1 MIKLDSYILEY
12 IYRKIGSDCID
23 LTQLN
28 INSDNPILE
37 NLNTHSTDLLTK
49 KIKANWP
56 NIEISNPSQYVHS
69 KSTIRH
75 GLSVKNIFNGDDKEK
90 FKHLIEFFG
99 YHISKNDDGWLLI
112 VPVKSDD
119 ATEYCR
125 KNYFQFYHFTKKSNI
140 QSILKNGIRCKGEE
154 NTYRTFP
161 SRVYLYSSKLPL
173 INIDDE
179 ILQFAK
185 DVVGVSSINDIGVI
199 KVKVPMQSHIK
210 FYHDDGMP
218 EGAVFCY
225 CNIPSK
231 WCKEVSI

>member
-1 MIKLDSYILEY
+1 MIKLNSYVLEY
-12 IYRKIGSDCID
+12 IYKKIGSDCID
-23 LTQLN
+23 ITQLN

-37 NLNTHSTDLLTK
+37 NLNTYSADLLSK
-49 KIKANWP
+49 KIKENWP
-56 NIEISNPSQYVHS
+56 NIEIANPSQNVHS

-75 GLSVKNIFNGDDKEK
+75 RLSVKNIFNDNDKEK

-99 YHISKNDDGWLLI
+99 YHISKNDNGWLLI

-125 KNYFQFYHFTKKSNI
+125 KNYFQFYHFTKKSSL
-140 QSILKNGIRCKGEE
+140 QSILKNGIRCRGKE

-161 SRVYLYSSKLPL
+161 SRVYLYSTLSN
-173 INIDDE
+173 INEE

-185 DVVGVSSINDIGVI
+185 EVVGVSSINDISVL